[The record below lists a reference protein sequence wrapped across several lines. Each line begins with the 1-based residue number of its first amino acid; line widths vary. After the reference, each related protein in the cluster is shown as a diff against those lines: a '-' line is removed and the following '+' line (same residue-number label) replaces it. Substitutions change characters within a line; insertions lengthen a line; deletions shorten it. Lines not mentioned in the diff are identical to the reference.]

1 MSLDLVVGACAK
13 PGHEDEWRQILERD
27 FCKELTDADL
37 ARFEEISIAPY
48 LRIEAPR
55 VGFDEAANAWI
66 IEVKQATT
74 PEQAAE
80 VIKAFHGYRA
90 LWLVECDGISRY
102 SSSRVSNAVDET
114 SFCGAFLDDCPDVL
128 ETGLL
133 KTASRDMWP
142 AEAVAYGE
150 ALLAAA
156 ERAEGRTAPIAII
169 RRAVAARQSRP
180 EQNQVVRYYARTAAR
195 HRPSRGA
202 LVCVLGR
209 ARSLHPRPVLTAQ
222 VTLSTAAS

>member
-13 PGHEDEWRQILERD
+13 PGHEDEWRQILQND
-27 FCKELTDADL
+27 FAGQLTKAEA

-55 VGFDEAANAWI
+55 VGFDDAANAWI
-66 IEVKQATT
+66 IEAKKATT

-90 LWLVECDGISRY
+90 LRLVECDGISRY

-128 ETGLL
+128 ERGLL
-133 KTASRDMWP
+133 KTASSDMWP

-156 ERAEGRTAPIAII
+156 DRAEGRNAPIALKGLRWLLDKAGLNKTKSPDMTLEQQLDIVRAAGRWYAFWGENGHYI
-169 RRAVAARQSRP
+169 RAVP
-180 EQNQVVRYYARTAAR
+180 
-195 HRPSRGA
+195 
-202 LVCVLGR
+202 
-209 ARSLHPRPVLTAQ
+209 
-222 VTLSTAAS
+222 